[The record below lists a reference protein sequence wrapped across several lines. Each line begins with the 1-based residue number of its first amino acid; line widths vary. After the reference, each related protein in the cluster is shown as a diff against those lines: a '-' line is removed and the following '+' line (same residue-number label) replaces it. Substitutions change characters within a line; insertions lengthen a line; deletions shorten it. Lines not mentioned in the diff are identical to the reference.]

1 MRYRG
6 GSSTRSGRLAPP
18 LRPGARSTWAGP
30 LQVGPPGGRRVSDDP
45 VFLTTVHAEVGILRG
60 GGSRNIHRIFG
71 LFLHRP
77 GTSHPGGRSLLVL
90 NASSGAE
97 QWHPHPHRP
106 NAASDWRFLRAA
118 GVADRIDLRIAPAIE
133 TLRSLPPEPKI
144 DLAFID
150 ADKTGYMTYYEEILP
165 RLSPRGV
172 ILVDNTLWHGMILE
186 DSGAEDPDTA
196 ALRTFNDH
204 VAADE
209 RVETVLLTIGDGVTL
224 IRHR

>member
-1 MRYRG
+1 MPRNNAMPADLVAYAAAH
-6 GSSTRSGRLAPP
+6 STGPDEVQLA
-18 LRPGARSTWAGP
+18 LIAATNERAEGFAGMQIGTDQGVFMTLLTTV
-30 LQVGPPGGRRVSDDP
+30 LQVEFAVEVGTFTGYSALCIARGLAPGGRLLCCDVS
-45 VFLTTVHAEVGILRG
+45 EEW
-60 GGSRNIHRIFG
+60 
-71 LFLHRP
+71 
-77 GTSHPGGRSLLVL
+77 TSIGRDHW
-90 NASSGAE
+90 E
-97 QWHPHPHRP
+97 
-106 NAASDWRFLRAA
+106 AA

-172 ILVDNTLWHGMILE
+172 ILVDNTLWHGLILE

-209 RVETVLLTIGDGVTL
+209 RVEAVLLTIGDGVTL
-224 IRHR
+224 IRRR